1 MANADRPMGFRPVRQ
16 LDGSPWNQ
24 AVHMYLCPS
33 SDGTAIYVG
42 DAVKSGGTAG
52 SAGTVVNGQDVE
64 GMATIAVAAAG
75 DALRGVVVGFLPKQ
89 SDLTVI
95 HREAST
101 NRIALV
107 CDSPD
112 TVYEVQED
120 SVGNN
125 IAVTQV
131 GNNFDLAYTAGSST
145 TGQSAAELDSS
156 DASGT
161 ATAQFRLLGLAKHP
175 DNAVG
180 TNAKYLVVINEH
192 ELKSTTG
199 V

>member
-1 MANADRPMGFRPVRQ
+1 MANADRPNGFRPVQ
-16 LDGSPWNQ
+16 HLDGSPWNGM
-24 AVHMYLCPS
+24 VNMYLCPS
-33 SDGTAIYVG
+33 SDASAIYVG
-42 DAVKSGGTAG
+42 DPVKSGGTAG
-52 SAGTVVNGQDVE
+52 SAGTVVNGVDCE
-64 GMATIAVAAAG
+64 GIPTVAVAAAG
-75 DALRGVVVGFLPKQ
+75 NTLLGVVVGFLPKQ
-89 SDLTVI
+89 SDLSVL

-107 CDSPD
+107 CDAPD
-112 TVYEVQED
+112 VIYEVQED
-120 SVGNN
+120 SVGND

-161 ATAQFRLLGLAKHP
+161 ATAQFRLLGLVKRP

-180 TNAKYLVVINEH
+180 TNAKWLVMINEH
-192 ELKSTTG
+192 ERKSTTG